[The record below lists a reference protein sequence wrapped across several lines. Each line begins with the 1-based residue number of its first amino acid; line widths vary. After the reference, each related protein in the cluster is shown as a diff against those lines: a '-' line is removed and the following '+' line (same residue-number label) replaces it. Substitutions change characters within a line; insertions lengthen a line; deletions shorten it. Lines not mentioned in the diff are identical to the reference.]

1 MVRLGLR
8 GGWGIWVPLSFS
20 HRKLG
25 VFYFLPDTK
34 IIVMTGW
41 HVSTYYGELKTYLSW
56 NIWLVTWLFCITSS
70 LFWIKSFFE
79 GPTPPPPFLLLSFPP
94 TPPPPFYLIKNF
106 WIKIFFFLFHFIRLF
121 RVISFFYSLFS
132 GRIIDCAFTVSFNPK
147 YDNLLAAVKDATN
160 TGIKVQC

>member
-1 MVRLGLR
+1 MLVTRQFYSMMMSAKLILELMWMVRLGLR

-79 GPTPPPPFLLLSFPP
+79 GPTPAPLSSFSPSLLLSFPP
-94 TPPPPFYLIKNF
+94 PLPPLLPDKKLLDQNF
-106 WIKIFFFLFHFIRLF
+106 FIFSYFILLDCFEWLVFFIP
-121 RVISFFYSLFS
+121 SFQGES
-132 GRIIDCAFTVSFNPK
+132 
-147 YDNLLAAVKDATN
+147 
-160 TGIKVQC
+160 

>member
-79 GPTPPPPFLLLSFPP
+79 SPTPAPLSSFSPSLLLSFSPSLLP
-94 TPPPPFYLIKNF
+94 SPPFYLIKNY
-106 WIKIFFFLFHFIRLF
+106 WIKISSFFL
-121 RVISFFYSLFS
+121 ISFY
-132 GRIIDCAFTVSFNPK
+132 
-147 YDNLLAAVKDATN
+147 
-160 TGIKVQC
+160 

>member
-1 MVRLGLR
+1 MMMSAKLILELTWMVRLGLR

-34 IIVMTGW
+34 IIVVTGW

-79 GPTPPPPFLLLSFPP
+79 GPTPPPFLLLSFSPS
-94 TPPPPFYLIKNF
+94 PPPPPLSSFSPPPHHPPPPLLPDKKFLDQNF
-106 WIKIFFFLFHFIRLF
+106 FIFSYFILLDCFEWLVFFIP
-121 RVISFFYSLFS
+121 SFQGES
-132 GRIIDCAFTVSFNPK
+132 
-147 YDNLLAAVKDATN
+147 
-160 TGIKVQC
+160 

>member
-79 GPTPPPPFLLLSFPP
+79 GPTPPPLSSFSPSLLPP
-94 TPPPPFYLIKNF
+94 SPPPLLPDKKFLDQNF
-106 WIKIFFFLFHFIRLF
+106 FIFSYFIL
-121 RVISFFYSLFS
+121 L
-132 GRIIDCAFTVSFNPK
+132 DCFE
-147 YDNLLAAVKDATN
+147 
-160 TGIKVQC
+160 